1 MFCMEEVTKRQMVC
15 AFRLSER
22 ENDDIIKESI
32 ESLYARINN
41 PIVQIRVGDR
51 MKVMQHR

>member
-1 MFCMEEVTKRQMVC
+1 MEEVTKRQMVC

-32 ESLYARINN
+32 ESLYVRKNN
-41 PIVQIRVGDR
+41 LIVQIRVGDR
-51 MKVMQHR
+51 MKAMQNR